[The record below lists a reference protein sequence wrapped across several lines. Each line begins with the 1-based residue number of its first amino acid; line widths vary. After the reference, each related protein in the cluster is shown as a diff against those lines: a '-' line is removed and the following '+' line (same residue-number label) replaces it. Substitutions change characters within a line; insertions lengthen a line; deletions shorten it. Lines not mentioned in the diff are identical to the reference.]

1 MTDPDEPTDLSPMDD
16 TASSSPAGSPA
27 GDPAPTRYELDP
39 ADRRTKL
46 RENVIEAINALP
58 FHFAS
63 PINIEGLDAG
73 DLFQLNTLL
82 GGAIEVQTVDTLN
95 RIRSVWDPDDEWQDY
110 GFKRFSQSFPDV
122 RLVRGDNTQ
131 QPILGIELKGW
142 YLLSKEAEPS
152 FRYQATAEASSVWD
166 LLVCVPW
173 TLSNVLSG
181 SPRILEPYV
190 EQAKYAA
197 DMRTYYWKHLRAGD
211 AGSRNSDIHVPQGV
225 TPYAPAGT
233 STSDKPAQDGGG
245 NFGRVARIRG
255 LMSSW
260 ISGLVNSPVSGI
272 PAKYWIDFLKAFSES
287 NDQEQLRRKITALV
301 RRADTSAE
309 EAKAERVYELL
320 SELRQTLN

>member
-122 RLVRGDNTQ
+122 RLVRGTTPNN
-131 QPILGIELKGW
+131 PSSALSSRAGI
-142 YLLSKEAEPS
+142 
-152 FRYQATAEASSVWD
+152 SSARKR
-166 LLVCVPW
+166 
-173 TLSNVLSG
+173 SHLSG
-181 SPRILEPYV
+181 TKQRPKL
-190 EQAKYAA
+190 QASGISSCVFRGPSATCSAA
-197 DMRTYYWKHLRAGD
+197 AQESSNHMLNRL
-211 AGSRNSDIHVPQGV
+211 S
-225 TPYAPAGT
+225 TPPTCGPT
-233 STSDKPAQDGGG
+233 TGSTSERAT
-245 NFGRVARIRG
+245 
-255 LMSSW
+255 LTT
-260 ISGLVNSPVSGI
+260 
-272 PAKYWIDFLKAFSES
+272 
-287 NDQEQLRRKITALV
+287 EQ
-301 RRADTSAE
+301 
-309 EAKAERVYELL
+309 
-320 SELRQTLN
+320 